1 MKNSIFI
8 ILSCLSFL
16 LAQYDQDA
24 RMLGLSGAYTN
35 ISEGFSC
42 VGINPANLSYGS
54 NFSINRRNDGKL
66 AKMKKLFFYL
76 KLFK

>member
-1 MKNSIFI
+1 MKISILT
-8 ILSCLSFL
+8 ILLYLSVL
-16 LAQYDQDA
+16 LGQYHQDA

-54 NFSINRRNDGKL
+54 KFSLNLGSIKHKTL
-66 AKMKKLFFYL
+66 WPSPAL
-76 KLFK
+76 K